1 MRQYCSVC
9 KAQFDM
15 TVVSEAGDDGVVWL
29 KCPQCAGILP
39 HMPAE
44 DDPAPSRPSSERPK
58 STTAEEP
65 EPEHEIPPSVVEEID
80 PDDARIYSPHESY
93 EVGDVVHHRGWN
105 DYGRVVAKE
114 SLPGNRTMIR
124 VRFVQNGEVQLIEGG
139 GA

>member
-9 KAQFDM
+9 KAQFEM

-39 HMPAE
+39 HMPEEHVGVA
-44 DDPAPSRPSSERPK
+44 DDAA
-58 STTAEEP
+58 TEP
-65 EPEHEIPPSVVEEID
+65 ERAPIAVEEID
-80 PDDARIYSPHESY
+80 PDTARIYSPQESY
-93 EVGDVVHHRGWN
+93 EVGDAVHHRGWN

-114 SLPGNRTMIR
+114 TLPGNRHMIR
-124 VRFVQNGEVQLIEGG
+124 VRFSQNGEVQLIEGS

>member
-9 KAQFDM
+9 KAHFDM
-15 TVVSEAGDDGVVWL
+15 TVVSEASDDGVVWL

-44 DDPAPSRPSSERPK
+44 DEAGAAEA
-58 STTAEEP
+58 TQVEEEP
-65 EPEHEIPPSVVEEID
+65 VSEVEEID
-80 PDDARIYSPHESY
+80 PETARVYSPEEHY
-93 EVGDVVHHRGWN
+93 EIGDVVHHRGWN

-114 SLPGNRTMIR
+114 ALPGNRNMIR
-124 VRFVQNGEVQLIEGG
+124 VQFTENGEVQLIEGS

>member
-9 KAQFDM
+9 KAQFEM

-44 DDPAPSRPSSERPK
+44 DAPAKTPSNAPGEAP
-58 STTAEEP
+58 AEEP
-65 EPEHEIPPSVVEEID
+65 AASPVEEID
-80 PDDARIYSPHESY
+80 PDTARLYSPREIY

-114 SLPGNRTMIR
+114 ELPGNRAMIR
-124 VRFVQNGEVQLIEGG
+124 VRFAQNGEVQLIEGS